1 MTQNDPNQTWAR
13 DAVFIRMTK
22 RRKAKLVAIAQ
33 DMAETATPSDAIE
46 RAIDLAS
53 SGGLS
58 SSECLSD
65 RLASFQET
73 LDQLVAERRRDTERT
88 DAAISAAMR
97 SSQEVLDL
105 LHEVAAQGGED

>member
-1 MTQNDPNQTWAR
+1 MTQNDSNQSWSR
-13 DAVFIRMTK
+13 DAVFIRLTK
-22 RRKAKLVAIAQ
+22 RRKAKLVAIAEY
-33 DMAETATPSDAIE
+33 MAETATPSDAIE

-65 RLASFQET
+65 RLASLEET
-73 LDQLVAERRRDTERT
+73 LDQLVAERRRDAEKTE
-88 DAAISAAMR
+88 AAISAAMR

-105 LHEVAAQGGED
+105 LHEVAAQGDEE